1 MSHDVELPAIIA
13 VRLDLLNSDLDAGL
27 WPQFRFVLKSGA
39 KVLFRIFECAP
50 VSEQP
55 SYFLGNSNRIA
66 RKGMADMKS
75 AQKLTSIVQSLH
87 SEVMQLQSD
96 AGNYNK
102 IVEQID
108 LLSAVSWDL
117 RRQLQRSRER
127 PKFTSSERSTLPSK
141 IVNLLLEGEYAP
153 LVSSDPSTQAITRGY
168 CLFTY
173 PSGYSQPP

>member
-1 MSHDVELPAIIA
+1 
-13 VRLDLLNSDLDAGL
+13 
-27 WPQFRFVLKSGA
+27 
-39 KVLFRIFECAP
+39 
-50 VSEQP
+50 
-55 SYFLGNSNRIA
+55 
-66 RKGMADMKS
+66 MKS
-75 AQKLTSIVQSLH
+75 AQKLTFIVRSLH

-127 PKFTSSERSTLPSK
+127 PKFTSSERGTLPSK

-153 LVSSDPSTQAITRGY
+153 LVSSDPSTRAQYLEEIASLHTRRDILSHHKVGERTVTLIEEWLASRGRRLRRADEDISAVI
-168 CLFTY
+168 CNFKFKR
-173 PSGYSQPP
+173 SDR

>member
-1 MSHDVELPAIIA
+1 
-13 VRLDLLNSDLDAGL
+13 
-27 WPQFRFVLKSGA
+27 
-39 KVLFRIFECAP
+39 
-50 VSEQP
+50 
-55 SYFLGNSNRIA
+55 
-66 RKGMADMKS
+66 MADMKS
-75 AQKLTSIVQSLH
+75 AQKLTSIVRSLH

-153 LVSSDPSTQAITRGY
+153 LVSSDPSTRAQYLEEIASLHTRRDILSHHKVGERTVTLIEKWLASRGRRLRRVDEDISAVI
-168 CLFTY
+168 CNFKFK
-173 PSGYSQPP
+173 PSER